1 MELVDIILSFIGKVF
16 IFIIC
21 LFIGIRL
28 YCIMKFRCK
37 SILWYELFEFW
48 IV

>member
-21 LFIGIRL
+21 LFIGIRM
-28 YCIMKFRCK
+28 YCIIK
-37 SILWYELFEFW
+37 SLDVKVFCGMNYLNFG
-48 IV
+48 